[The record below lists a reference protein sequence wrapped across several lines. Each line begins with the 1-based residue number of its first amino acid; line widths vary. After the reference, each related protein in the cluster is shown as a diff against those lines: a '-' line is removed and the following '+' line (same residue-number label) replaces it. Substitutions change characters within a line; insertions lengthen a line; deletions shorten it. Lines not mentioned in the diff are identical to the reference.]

1 MLQQLFQTN
10 NDWPGLIARVVL
22 GLVILPH
29 GAQHL
34 LGWFGG
40 FGFTGTMNYFT
51 QVRHLPWII
60 SFLVIMIEFF
70 GSIGLIA
77 GVASRLLAFAMIVL
91 MLGIVFST
99 HWQHGFF
106 MDWYGKNPEPFYE
119 GYEFHI
125 LAIGLALVVLVTG
138 GGKWSLDSKVLGFG
152 F

>member
-1 MLQQLFQTN
+1 MFQQLIQTQQ
-10 NDWPGLIARVVL
+10 DWSGLIARVVL

-40 FGFTGTMNYFT
+40 YGFSGTMNYFT
-51 QVRHLPWII
+51 ETRHLPWII
-60 SFLVIMIEFF
+60 AFLTIAIEFVGSLSLVAGF
-70 GSIGLIA
+70 GSRIM
-77 GVASRLLAFAMIVL
+77 AFAMIVL

-119 GYEFHI
+119 GFEYHL
-125 LAIGLALVVLVTG
+125 LAIGLGLVVLVSG
-138 GGKWSLDSKVLGFG
+138 GGKWSVDGLLHGV
-152 F
+152 